1 MASFSDIIGIH
12 AVDTQTEV
20 LQSPPLFFFFG
31 QESFKKHP
39 FLALRSVTCLF

>member
-20 LQSPPLFFFFG
+20 LQSPPLFFFLDK
-31 QESFKKHP
+31 SHSKNIH
-39 FLALRSVTCLF
+39 S